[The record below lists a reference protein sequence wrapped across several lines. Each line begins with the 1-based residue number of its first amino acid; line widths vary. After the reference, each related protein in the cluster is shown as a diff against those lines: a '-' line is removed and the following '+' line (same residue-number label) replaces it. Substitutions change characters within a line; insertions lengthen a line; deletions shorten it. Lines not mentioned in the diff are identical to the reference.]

1 MSARRPV
8 ANTASASPRGSSGSA
23 SGGDVVATLATSAVA
38 DSPPDSPI
46 ADVPLVRSLLLEWA
60 QAGESISYSRFLN
73 RLGLPFSRPK
83 MRALC
88 RTLDRI
94 DQDGEAR
101 GEPGLAVLVVRE
113 SDGLPGQGWW
123 AGWRSEQLPSLGDW
137 TGPAARAFVRE
148 HQQAAFDYWRER

>member
-1 MSARRPV
+1 MPTRP
-8 ANTASASPRGSSGSA
+8 AA
-23 SGGDVVATLATSAVA
+23 AT
-38 DSPPDSPI
+38 PPAQASPI
-46 ADVPLVRSLLLEWA
+46 ADVALVRSLLLEA
-60 QAGESISYSRFLN
+60 ARSGESVSYSRFLN

-94 DQDGEAR
+94 DQEGELR

-123 AGWRSEQLPSLGDW
+123 AGWRTEHFGWNGDW
-137 TGPAARAFVRE
+137 TGPAARSFVEE
-148 HQQAAFDYWRER
+148 HQRAAFDWWRDR

>member
-1 MSARRPV
+1 M
-8 ANTASASPRGSSGSA
+8 TAE
-23 SGGDVVATLATSAVA
+23 
-38 DSPPDSPI
+38 SPI
-46 ADVPLVRSLLLEWA
+46 ADVSLVRSLLLESA
-60 QAGESISYSRFLN
+60 RSGESVSYSRFLH

-123 AGWRSEQLPSLGDW
+123 AGWRSGELGWEGDW
-137 TGPAARAFVRE
+137 TGPAARAFVEAEQRR
-148 HQQAAFDYWRER
+148 AFDYWRGR

>member
-1 MSARRPV
+1 MTDP
-8 ANTASASPRGSSGSA
+8 
-23 SGGDVVATLATSAVA
+23 
-38 DSPPDSPI
+38 SPI
-46 ADVPLVRSLLLEWA
+46 ADVALVRSLLLDAAREGRA
-60 QAGESISYSRFLN
+60 VSYSAFLA

-94 DQDGEAR
+94 DQEGAER

-123 AGWRSEQLPSLGDW
+123 AGWRAEALPDVGDW
-137 TGPAARAFVRE
+137 TGPAARAFVERE
-148 HQQAAFDYWRER
+148 QRAAFEHWRNR